1 MIEIDGEL
9 GQQLEKELRLGWE
22 RNRVEAAVEARQIA
36 KYNQERH
43 KSVEGLG
50 QKIATI
56 PGHAYH
62 FWGQKLGYG
71 CWNDKAFMREFL
83 RDNPECRVNSGG
95 TKEIQVGWTPS
106 SK

>member
-1 MIEIDGEL
+1 MFSIPDNLIPE
-9 GQQLEKELRLGWE
+9 LEKELRNGWQ
-22 RNRVEAAVEARQIA
+22 RNKVQAATEAKSNAQF
-36 KYNQERH
+36 NQMRH

-56 PGHAYH
+56 PVMAYH

-71 CWNDKAFMREFL
+71 CWNDKGFMDEFL

-95 TKEIQVGWTPS
+95 TKEITVGFGS
-106 SK
+106 